1 MNTIQNGEIV
11 HANVKVRHKGKSI
24 VLKKIVY
31 KQNNERTF
39 YRKRILDKLRIYEP
53 VKVID
58 VEIISRLGFEH
69 KSINYTK
76 AIKNE
81 EFRNKITGS
90 YD

>member
-1 MNTIQNGEIV
+1 MNTFKNNEIIY
-11 HANVKVRHKGKSI
+11 ANLKVRHNGKTI

-39 YRKRILDKLRIYEP
+39 YRKRILDKLGIYEQ

-69 KSINYTK
+69 KSNNYTK
-76 AIKNE
+76 AKKNE